1 MDPLKLLA
9 HLASAGTPPDDGESV
24 LRISAGLSESL
35 ARTER
40 ETLSFV
46 ASGGG
51 DLQFVVGSY
60 GRGKTHYLKAV
71 LQRARKQGFVTA
83 YVNCDS
89 GRSPF
94 QSLEET
100 YRAIASSM
108 APPAGTG
115 GVGSIVEALYVT
127 RDTAERRMLVER
139 VKSNKALVL
148 EFRNLVRAYAD
159 AVADYSDEDLADR
172 LRALLSATPTYRV
185 TLGELYQEYRRLRLL
200 KPLGKLAK
208 RNAAA
213 WLRALLSLPHVLGY
227 PGLIVAFD
235 ETEIAVRS
243 AGGAAQRTHLAHIR
257 NFIDHMATGAFRG
270 CAVYYAVAEE
280 FMDLAGNELE
290 ALSQRIRRELPSQR
304 NPRAVWADLDELTC
318 PRTHEL
324 AFFQELS
331 GRIVDIGR
339 EGGLPESAGERL
351 TPRLRELAE
360 TAVRDIREGAVRGYV
375 KDVAA
380 IVANALDTGR

>member
-35 ARTER
+35 ARVER

-51 DLQFVVGSY
+51 DLQFIVGSY

-71 LQRARKQGFVTA
+71 LQRARQQGFVTA

-108 APPAGTG
+108 APPDGAG
-115 GVGSIVEALYVT
+115 GVGATVEAVYVN

-148 EFRNLVRAYAD
+148 EFRNLVRAYAG
-159 AVADYSDEDLADR
+159 AVADCSGEDLADR

-185 TLGELYQEYRRLRLL
+185 ILGELYQEYRRLRLP

-235 ETEIAVRS
+235 ETETSVQNAR
-243 AGGAAQRTHLAHIR
+243 GAALRTHLAHIR

-280 FMDLAGNELE
+280 FMDLAGIELE
-290 ALSQRIRRELPSQR
+290 ALSQRIRRELPGQR
-304 NPRAVWADLDELTC
+304 NPRAVWAELDELTH

-339 EGGLPESAGERL
+339 EGGLPGSTSEWL
-351 TPRLRELAE
+351 TPQLRELAE
-360 TAVRDIREGAVRGYV
+360 TAVSDIGEGAVREYV
-375 KDVAA
+375 KGVAA
-380 IVANALDTGR
+380 VVANALDGGR

>member
-1 MDPLKLLA
+1 MDPLRLLA

-24 LRISAGLSESL
+24 SRLSAGLSESL

-40 ETLSFV
+40 ETLAFV

-51 DLQFVVGSY
+51 DLQFIVGSY

-108 APPAGTG
+108 APPGGAG
-115 GVGSIVEALYVT
+115 GVGATVETMYAASDEV
-127 RDTAERRMLVER
+127 ARRTLIER

-159 AVADYSDEDLADR
+159 AVVDYSDEDLADR
-172 LRALLSATPTYRV
+172 LNALLSATPTYRV
-185 TLGELYQEYRRLRLL
+185 TPRELYREYRRLRLL

-213 WLRALLSLPHVLGY
+213 WLRALLSLPHVSGY

-235 ETEIAVRS
+235 ETEMAVRGTGS
-243 AGGAAQRTHLAHIR
+243 AARRAHLAHIR

-270 CAVYYAVAEE
+270 CAVYYAVAGE
-280 FMDLAGNELE
+280 FMDIAENELE
-290 ALSQRIRRELPSQR
+290 ALSQRIRRELRDQC

-324 AFFQELS
+324 AFFEELS

-339 EGGLPESAGERL
+339 EGGLPESTSERL
-351 TPRLRELAE
+351 TPQLRELAE
-360 TAVRDIREGAVRGYV
+360 TAVHGIGDGTVRGYV

>member
-9 HLASAGTPPDDGESV
+9 NLASAGTPPDDGESV
-24 LRISAGLSESL
+24 LRISASLSESL

-40 ETLSFV
+40 EILTFV

-51 DLQFVVGSY
+51 DLQFIVGSY

-108 APPAGTG
+108 APPDGTG
-115 GVGSIVEALYVT
+115 GVGSVVEALCVT
-127 RDTAERRMLVER
+127 RDTAERRMLIER

-159 AVADYSDEDLADR
+159 AVVDYTDEDLAHR
-172 LRALLSATPTYRV
+172 LKALLSATPTYRV
-185 TLGELYQEYRRLRLL
+185 TLGEMYREYRSLRLL

-235 ETEIAVRS
+235 ETEMAVRS

-257 NFIDHMATGAFRG
+257 NFIDHMATGAFQG

-290 ALSQRIRRELPSQR
+290 ALSQRIRRELPDQR
-304 NPRAVWADLDELTC
+304 NPRAVRADLEELTC
-318 PRTHEL
+318 PHTREL
-324 AFFQELS
+324 AFFHELS

-339 EGGLPESAGERL
+339 EGGLPESTCERL

-360 TAVRDIREGAVRGYV
+360 TAVRGIHEGAVRAYV

-380 IVANALDTGR
+380 IVANALDSGR

>member
-1 MDPLKLLA
+1 M
-9 HLASAGTPPDDGESV
+9 
-24 LRISAGLSESL
+24 RISAGLSEWL

-40 ETLSFV
+40 ETFPFI

-51 DLQFVVGSY
+51 DLQFIFGSY

-108 APPAGTG
+108 APPDDGPN
-115 GVGSIVEALYVT
+115 GVGATVEAMYVAH
-127 RDTAERRMLVER
+127 DTAERRKLVER
-139 VKSNKALVL
+139 IKSNKALVL

-159 AVADYSDEDLADR
+159 AVADDSDEDLADR
-172 LRALLSATPTYRV
+172 LKALLSATPIYRV
-185 TLGELYQEYRRLRLL
+185 TLGELYREYRCLRLL

-235 ETEIAVRS
+235 ETEMAVRS
-243 AGGAAQRTHLAHIR
+243 AGGVAQRTHLAHIR

-270 CAVYYAVAEE
+270 CAVYYAIAEE
-280 FMDLAGNELE
+280 FNELE
-290 ALSQRIRRELPSQR
+290 ALSQRIRRELPGRR
-304 NPRAVWADLDELTC
+304 NPRAVWADLDELTS
-318 PRTHEL
+318 PRAHEL

-339 EGGLPESAGERL
+339 EGGLPESTCERL

-360 TAVRDIREGAVRGYV
+360 TAVDNIADGAVREYAKG
-375 KDVAA
+375 VAA
-380 IVANALDTGR
+380 MVANALDSGR

>member
-40 ETLSFV
+40 EALTFA

-51 DLQFVVGSY
+51 DLQFIVGSY

-100 YRAIASSM
+100 YRAIASNM
-108 APPAGTG
+108 APPAGAG
-115 GVGSIVEALYVT
+115 GVGNTVEALYVT
-127 RDTAERRMLVER
+127 RDTAERRMLIER

-172 LRALLSATPTYRV
+172 LKALLSATPTYRV
-185 TLGELYQEYRRLRLL
+185 TLGELYREYRRLRRL
-200 KPLGKLAK
+200 KPSGKLAK

-235 ETEIAVRS
+235 ETEMAVRS

-280 FMDLAGNELE
+280 FMELAGNELE
-290 ALSQRIRRELPSQR
+290 ALSQRIRRELPGQR
-304 NPRAVWADLDELTC
+304 NPRAVWANLDELTC
-318 PRTHEL
+318 PRTHEP

-331 GRIVDIGR
+331 RRIVDIGR
-339 EGGLPESAGERL
+339 EGGLPESASERL

-360 TAVRDIREGAVRGYV
+360 TAVRGLREGAVREYV

-380 IVANALDTGR
+380 IVANALDSGR

>member
-1 MDPLKLLA
+1 MDPLRLLA

-35 ARTER
+35 ARTEQ
-40 ETLSFV
+40 ETLTFV

-51 DLQFVVGSY
+51 DLQFIVGSY

-108 APPAGTG
+108 APPNGTG
-115 GVGSIVEALYVT
+115 GVGATVETMYVAS
-127 RDTAERRMLVER
+127 RDTAARTLIER

-148 EFRNLVRAYAD
+148 EFRNLVRAYAGD
-159 AVADYSDEDLADR
+159 VADDPDEDLADR

-185 TLGELYQEYRRLRLL
+185 TLGEMYREYRRLRLL

-213 WLRALLSLPHVLGY
+213 WLTALLSLPHVLGY

-235 ETEIAVRS
+235 ETEMAVRN
-243 AGGAAQRTHLAHIR
+243 AGGAAQRIHLAHKGSSDR
-257 NFIDHMATGAFRG
+257 
-270 CAVYYAVAEE
+270 
-280 FMDLAGNELE
+280 
-290 ALSQRIRRELPSQR
+290 
-304 NPRAVWADLDELTC
+304 
-318 PRTHEL
+318 
-324 AFFQELS
+324 
-331 GRIVDIGR
+331 
-339 EGGLPESAGERL
+339 
-351 TPRLRELAE
+351 
-360 TAVRDIREGAVRGYV
+360 
-375 KDVAA
+375 
-380 IVANALDTGR
+380 

>member
-40 ETLSFV
+40 ETLTFA

-51 DLQFVVGSY
+51 DLQFIVGSY

-71 LQRARKQGFVTA
+71 LHRARKQGFVTA

-115 GVGSIVEALYVT
+115 GVCSIVEAVYVT
-127 RDTAERRMLVER
+127 RDTTERRMLVER

-159 AVADYSDEDLADR
+159 AVADYSDEDLTDR
-172 LRALLSATPTYRV
+172 LKALLSATPTYRV
-185 TLGELYQEYRRLRLL
+185 TLGEMYREYQRLRLL

-235 ETEIAVRS
+235 ETEMAVRS
-243 AGGAAQRTHLAHIR
+243 AGAAAQRAHLAHIR

-280 FMDLAGNELE
+280 FMELAGNELE
-290 ALSQRIRRELPSQR
+290 ALSQRIRRELPGQR
-304 NPRAVWADLDELTC
+304 NPRAVWADLEELTC

-339 EGGLPESAGERL
+339 EGGLPESTCERL

-360 TAVRDIREGAVRGYV
+360 TAVRDIHEGAVRGYV

>member
-35 ARTER
+35 ARAER
-40 ETLSFV
+40 ETLTFA

-51 DLQFVVGSY
+51 DLQFIVGSY

-100 YRAIASSM
+100 YRAIASNM
-108 APPAGTG
+108 APPAGAG
-115 GVGSIVEALYVT
+115 GVGNTVEALYVT
-127 RDTAERRMLVER
+127 RDTAERRMLIER

-172 LRALLSATPTYRV
+172 LKALLSATPTYRV
-185 TLGELYQEYRRLRLL
+185 TLGELYQEYRRLRRL

-235 ETEIAVRS
+235 ETEMAVRS

-280 FMDLAGNELE
+280 FMELAGNELE
-290 ALSQRIRRELPSQR
+290 ALSQRIRRELPGQR
-304 NPRAVWADLDELTC
+304 NPRAVWANLDELTC
-318 PRTHEL
+318 PRTHEP

-339 EGGLPESAGERL
+339 EGGLPESASERL

-360 TAVRDIREGAVRGYV
+360 TAVRGLREGAVREYV

-380 IVANALDTGR
+380 IVANALDSGR